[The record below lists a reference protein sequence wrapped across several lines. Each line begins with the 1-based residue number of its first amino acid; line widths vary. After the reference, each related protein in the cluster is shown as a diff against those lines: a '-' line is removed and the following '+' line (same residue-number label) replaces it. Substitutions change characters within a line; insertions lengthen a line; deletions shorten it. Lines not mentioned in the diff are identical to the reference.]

1 MEERIKELEREKRSG
16 EKKIAQLQTKISK
29 ANADLKE
36 EREVRVKS
44 ELGLVRISSGSVGRT
59 FVL

>member
-1 MEERIKELEREKRSG
+1 MELRCRTAVGETERLEERIKELEREKKSG

-36 EREVRVKS
+36 EREVS
-44 ELGLVRISSGSVGRT
+44 
-59 FVL
+59 